1 MKGMRIVA
9 AVMRRILPPP
19 LYPKRMYPLFVKS
32 ETMLPVVQQMKLEDE
47 VE

>member
-1 MKGMRIVA
+1 MKGTRIVA
-9 AVMRRILPPP
+9 VVMRRILPP

>member
-9 AVMRRILPPP
+9 VVMRRILPP
-19 LYPKRMYPLFVKS
+19 LYLKRMYPLFVKS